1 MRTLCKEKTDTTEG
15 TIKNR
20 QYRDIDNTWYTKHKT
35 TTNKGKLCW
44 TPLCTNNTNS
54 ANKT

>member
-20 QYRDIDNTWYTKHKT
+20 QYRDIDNNMVHKT
-35 TTNKGKLCW
+35 QDNDKQRKTVLDTTMHKQHK
-44 TPLCTNNTNS
+44 
-54 ANKT
+54 